1 MAATLKRSAL
11 EAAGQVARFVPLDQ
25 VQMFAFIA
33 SSAVRADPWTLYRR
47 LHERAAIRGLLGVPE
62 SDRARFLGWARHLA
76 PPLDISLF
84 RDEEKERLGDEAAV
98 EITRFLEELVSDASR
113 RDPDG
118 LLAALVAAEEEGDRL
133 N

>member
-47 LHERAAIRGLLGVPE
+47 LHEP
-62 SDRARFLGWARHLA
+62 RARSRCCATPPRASMSRWPPAF
-76 PPLDISLF
+76 PPLTGRGRSQ
-84 RDEEKERLGDEAAV
+84 R
-98 EITRFLEELVSDASR
+98 
-113 RDPDG
+113 
-118 LLAALVAAEEEGDRL
+118 
-133 N
+133 